1 MKVETKKKVFAYL
14 MVGIM
19 VLVAITAGVAAL
31 V

>member
-1 MKVETKKKVFAYL
+1 MKTETKKKVFAYL

>member
-1 MKVETKKKVFAYL
+1 MKTETKKKVFAYL

-19 VLVAITAGVAAL
+19 VLVAVTAGVAAL